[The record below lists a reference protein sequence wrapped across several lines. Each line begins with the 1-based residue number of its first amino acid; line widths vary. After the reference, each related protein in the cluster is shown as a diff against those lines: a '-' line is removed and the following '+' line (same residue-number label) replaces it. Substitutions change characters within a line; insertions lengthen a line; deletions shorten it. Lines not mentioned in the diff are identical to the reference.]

1 MGCRSLLV
9 ASLFALVFASG
20 CKKDPWAGVPGDA
33 RAEAKEIFKTRCA
46 TCHGATGTG
55 DGAAAAALNPKPRN
69 YHDGAWQKSVTDEQI
84 EKTIVQGGAAVGKSP
99 LMPPNPDLADKP
111 KTVAG
116 LRAIAAWAMH
126 TEQAWQQRLDRLDD
140 YLREL
145 QAPAG
150 TAATAAHST
159 LATTSTPTTRTTRTS
174 RTSRTSRTTRTPTRG
189 RRRRKERA
197 A

>member
-1 MGCRSLLV
+1 M
-9 ASLFALVFASG
+9 
-20 CKKDPWAGVPGDA
+20 
-33 RAEAKEIFKTRCA
+33 
-46 TCHGATGTG
+46 HGIDLDLTF
-55 DGAAAAALNPKPRN
+55 AALADPTRRAIVDRLARGEATVLELAAPFAISLPAISRHLK
-69 YHDGAWQKSVTDEQI
+69 VLEQAGLI
-84 EKTIVQGGAAVGKSP
+84 GRGRDAQRRPCRLE
-99 LMPPNPDLADKP
+99 L
-111 KTVAG
+111 AG